1 MSLFDEQF
9 EIFHGVSVLYREN
22 PVIFFEK
29 IDIRKMRQTE
39 RSEGQV
45 TDRGRKHEEP

>member
-22 PVIFFEK
+22 PVISHITVQF
-29 IDIRKMRQTE
+29 
-39 RSEGQV
+39 V
-45 TDRGRKHEEP
+45 TFCGTIL